1 MAQVVRSV
9 HERIDLILG
18 ILEEQWGRLPAVET
32 EIDGWDPIDQIVFI
46 EEWPLEEQ
54 RLDQMKSYAAE
65 GALTEEQMAR
75 YEDLKRVV
83 TRNRPIIRRLQN
95 S

>member
-1 MAQVVRSV
+1 MAQVVRTV
-9 HERIDLILG
+9 HKRIDRILS
-18 ILEEQWGRLPAVET
+18 ILEEQWGRLPEVET
-32 EIDGWDPIDQIVFI
+32 EIDEWDLIDQIVFI

-54 RLDQMKSYAAE
+54 RLDQMQVYAAE

-75 YEDLKRVV
+75 YEELKRVV
-83 TRNRPIIRRLQN
+83 TQNRSIIRRLQN

>member
-1 MAQVVRSV
+1 MAQVVRTT
-9 HERIDLILG
+9 HERIDRILS
-18 ILEEQWGRLPAVET
+18 ILEEQWGCLSEVET
-32 EIDGWDPIDQIVFI
+32 EIDEWDLIDQIVFI

-54 RLDQMKSYAAE
+54 RLDQMKVYAAE

-75 YEDLKRVV
+75 YEELKRVV